1 MRAAAS
7 VLLAGVTACGD
18 LTTPGE
24 RTLPTA
30 ELLPLALQ
38 TTAPAPITT
47 SFVVANDRP
56 TVRQVL
62 HPDAFNT
69 PYVVLTFPGGSL
81 ASLDGTSLG
90 AGDSVTIVIRPEVGL
105 YGFTLSP
112 QGLTFAA
119 ADLPSAR
126 VSYGQYGD
134 LSVAGQSS
142 AYDSPLDYA
151 GALSLWFE
159 ISPGRWLRVA
169 GSGTSG
175 LDAVEG
181 SLGEPGTYWV
191 AAPR

>member
-1 MRAAAS
+1 M
-7 VLLAGVTACGD
+7 
-18 LTTPGE
+18 
-24 RTLPTA
+24 
-30 ELLPLALQ
+30 
-38 TTAPAPITT
+38 
-47 SFVVANDRP
+47 
-56 TVRQVL
+56 L

-69 PYVVLTFPGGSL
+69 PYVVLTFPRGSL

-90 AGDSVTIVIRPEVGL
+90 AGDSVTIVIQPGVGL

-112 QGLTFAA
+112 QGLAFAA

-151 GALSLWFE
+151 AALGLWFE
-159 ISPGRWLRVA
+159 VSPGRWRPVA